1 MDNFSYEP
9 ERCFLLVKAQ
19 VVDIFLT
26 ELQQL
31 KKKKMTFKVTCSHY
45 PQKSRNMCLAS
56 KSWPSGHV
64 INPLEMSTQTFNSTI
79 SSLYCCVPKSS
90 QALTAYCYLGRC
102 RNNLNVSLYLLLRN
116 TVVWIH
122 SVDINQPM
130 HTLLFNLPFE
140 YSPLVVVLFPGYFV
154 TEVYS
159 YCLLLSFF
167 NFFINRPKISL
178 PSDSKTEGFSI
189 LLSCYNKTNPK
200 FQ

>member
-1 MDNFSYEP
+1 MEQSSIIFVPLAQFFKEGGKDNFSYEP
-9 ERCFLLVKAQ
+9 ERCFLLVKDQ

-45 PQKSRNMCLAS
+45 PQKSKNMCLVS

-79 SSLYCCVPKSS
+79 SSFYCCVPKSS
-90 QALTAYCYLGRC
+90 QALTAYCYLDRC

-122 SVDINQPM
+122 SVSINQPM
-130 HTLLFNLPFE
+130 HTLFFNLPFE
-140 YSPLVVVLFPGYFV
+140 YSAFVVVLFPGYFV

-159 YCLLLSFF
+159 YCLLLSFIK
-167 NFFINRPKISL
+167 FF
-178 PSDSKTEGFSI
+178 
-189 LLSCYNKTNPK
+189 Y
-200 FQ
+200 